1 MTKQPATVK
10 SRIFT
15 GEDTLDLDIQ
25 IRHWC
30 LENPEIKL
38 LNQHPDERIPLK
50 FDLREWV
57 QVLVADDRVMRQVD
71 YEVIVY

>member
-1 MTKQPATVK
+1 MAEISRSEHDKQPGTMK

-15 GEDTLDLDIQ
+15 GQDAFDIDIQ

-30 LENPEIKL
+30 LENLEINV
-38 LNQHPDERIPLK
+38 LNQHPDERIPRK

-57 QVLVADDRVMRQVD
+57 QVVVAEGRL
-71 YEVIVY
+71 